1 MYPSCGKIL
10 SSTRIVFHSSA
21 IRMPS
26 AGCVPSVISNLAFQC
41 WIFICNP
48 LVLRTTF
55 YSKEIFSVC
64 LTKTSMRGGGFLWWT
79 DPEQYS
85 FFFGFQRIVL
95 SSKGRHVRIYTTPSF
110 CPSVRIIHHL
120 LLFCFC
126 RWFTFI
132 SFFRFFLSYFRI
144 VTTSIAFSFPSH
156 MEPVCSTWRGPRRG
170 TVSTRPLIIDGKRE
184 KPLAIKRISIFDWI
198 FFFTSNLVWKI

>member
-95 SSKGRHVRIYTTPSF
+95 SSKGRHVRIYMTPSF

-120 LLFCFC
+120 LLFCFV
-126 RWFTFI
+126 FVDGLP
-132 SFFRFFLSYFRI
+132 LSHFSVFSVQLPHHNYVHCI
-144 VTTSIAFSFPSH
+144 CLPVTHGTS
-156 MEPVCSTWRGPRRG
+156 
-170 TVSTRPLIIDGKRE
+170 L
-184 KPLAIKRISIFDWI
+184 
-198 FFFTSNLVWKI
+198 